1 MGWEKASTSSAWIS
15 RAFTCACGM
24 GASRRRASR
33 LMDAGRHWQPAAPAP
48 RWPRGPPSKSWRRS
62 GKPGS
67 RTPWAGCPPSG
78 ATRRWWWRSRYR
90 RRHATRWRGGKY
102 TRGAMF
108 KAMRQDIRTVLE
120 RDPAARSALEVVLCY
135 PGVHAIWAHRVSHAL
150 WRAGWTTMARWL
162 AHVSRFATG
171 IEIHPAAQLGPGLF
185 IDHGMGVVIGET
197 DELGRNVS
205 LLQGV
210 TLGGTSNKRGKR
222 HPTLGDNVVVG
233 AGAKI
238 LGGFKIGAGS
248 RIGAGSVV
256 VREVPENSVVVGVPG
271 RVTFRDGA
279 RSGIDLNQS
288 DLPDPLARTLEQM
301 VERIHALEAEIESL
315 RQALKE
321 TSRT

>member
-1 MGWEKASTSSAWIS
+1 MFEQ
-15 RAFTCACGM
+15 M
-24 GASRRRASR
+24 RR
-33 LMDAGRHWQPAAPAP
+33 
-48 RWPRGPPSKSWRRS
+48 
-62 GKPGS
+62 
-67 RTPWAGCPPSG
+67 
-78 ATRRWWWRSRYR
+78 
-90 RRHATRWRGGKY
+90 
-102 TRGAMF
+102 
-108 KAMRQDIRTVLE
+108 DIRTVLE
-120 RDPAARSALEVVLCY
+120 RDPAARSSLEVVLCC
-135 PGVHAIWAHRVSHAL
+135 PGVHAIWFHRVAHSI
-150 WRAGWTTMARWL
+150 WRAGWHILARFIS
-162 AHVSRFATG
+162 HVGRFMTG
-171 IEIHPAAQLGPGLF
+171 VEIHPAAVLGPGLF

-197 DELGRNVS
+197 AEVGENVS
-205 LLQGV
+205 ILQGV
-210 TLGGTSNKRGKR
+210 TLGGTSTKREKR

-238 LGGFKIGAGS
+238 IGGFRIGNGS